1 MVYYEGHR
9 PIHTRRE
16 GMGKERDRVETWRQT
31 EKERVRQSCRQRMR
45 ERDRQTDRGREKEA
59 ER

>member
-16 GMGKERDRVETWRQT
+16 GMGKEIDRVETWRQT